1 MFKKMILIDPVMYK
15 PTLGD
20 KKLCLLDQ
28 EISDVLNSDL
38 PDDEKAKRYLIALK
52 GYRHLEHPPKITPD
66 ETESILKSV
75 KPELRINAKRL
86 LKHIKPHI
94 RWSDDGQLVHDSALV
109 SDSSAVELLNEA
121 SSAQNSINEPI
132 GWEEFSEDIKRADT
146 PKSFIT
152 NTKLKQFVLSKRS
165 HRRRGGYTPKKSTQR
180 ITWES

>member
-1 MFKKMILIDPVMYK
+1 MFKKMMLVDPVMYK

-28 EISDVLNSDL
+28 EISEVLNSDL
-38 PDDEKAKRYLIALK
+38 PDDEKAKRYMITLK
-52 GYRHLEHPPKITPD
+52 GYRYIEHPPKVTPD

-109 SDSSAVELLNEA
+109 SDSSVAELLNEA

-132 GWEEFSEDIKRADT
+132 GWEEFAEDIKRADT
-146 PKSFIT
+146 PHSFIA
-152 NTKLKQFVLSKRS
+152 NAKLRRFVSSKR
-165 HRRRGGYTPKKSTQR
+165 RRRHYTPRKSTHR